1 MLKISQHKVKITP
14 RGRFFPIV
22 MPNRH
27 WAEEVADDQFATV
40 LVLDSN
46 GTKALWVCL
55 DVIGTTQMVTD
66 QLRERLQVQFD
77 IPKDHINIGYT
88 HSHCAVMLGEMM
100 GKKADEGY
108 VAYVMDEVVDATEQA
123 LKKGLCEVEAYT
135 RTYDGFG
142 FYSNRN
148 GLDKE
153 GDTEIR
159 IVEFRDKNNEIKGE
173 ILTLACHSTV
183 VNFQNSRALTSD
195 LVGYLARGIEERSG
209 VYPLVMVGAAGD
221 MSNRCCRQGN
231 DFAEL
236 KRVGE
241 GLLSRMD
248 LYTEEIKLNIR
259 EMEIERYQFKET
271 YVTTKEQ
278 RQKQIADIH
287 EKIKNAPTADLRRV
301 FNSALDHAMMD
312 PEGCEF
318 VMDLQGSVIKMG
330 DIKILTMPAELFST
344 FGIQIKKAMGVS
356 CPIFWGYSNYSV
368 GYLYN
373 KEEAGNSFESASTN
387 IPCGVP
393 EQITQMCIDLVK

>member
-1 MLKISQHKVKITP
+1 MLKISQANVKITP
-14 RGRFFPIV
+14 RGRFFPII

-40 LVLDSN
+40 LVLEVE
-46 GTKALWVCL
+46 GTRALWVTL
-55 DVIGTTQMVTD
+55 DAIGTTQKVSD
-66 QLRERLQVQFD
+66 ELRERLEAQFG

-88 HSHCAVMLGEMM
+88 HSHCAVMLGSMM
-100 GKKADEGY
+100 GRKADEGY
-108 VAYVMDEVVDATEQA
+108 ISYVMDEVCDAVEQA

-135 RTYDGFG
+135 RTYDGSG

-159 IVEFRDKNNEIKGE
+159 LVEFRDKNQEVKGE

-195 LVGYLARGIEERSG
+195 LVGYLARGIEKRSG
-209 VYPLVMVGAAGD
+209 VYPIVMVGAAGD

-231 DFAEL
+231 DLAEL
-236 KRVGE
+236 KRVGD
-241 GLLSRMD
+241 GLLSRID
-248 LYTEEIKLNIR
+248 LKTEEVKLNIDR
-259 EMEIERYQFKET
+259 MEITRYQFKET
-271 YVTTKEQ
+271 YITTKEQ
-278 RQKQIADIH
+278 RQKQIEDIH
-287 EKIKNAPTADLRRV
+287 EKIKNASTADLRRV
-301 FNSALDHAMMD
+301 FNSALEHAMMD

-318 VMDLQGSVIKMG
+318 IMDLQGSVIKMG
-330 DIKILTMPAELFST
+330 DLKVLTMPAELFST
-344 FGIQIKKAMGVS
+344 FGLQIKKAMDVS

-373 KEEAGNSFESASTN
+373 KEEAGNSFESAATN

-393 EQITQMCIDLVK
+393 EQITQMCVELVK